1 MSSGEQVLRDEL
13 LIVCVSFLG
22 EEDIRLCCAVSKGFR
37 TACCDEGIWEGL
49 CREQW
54 ATKVRKFHLT
64 PERRSKLLT
73 SSPDSGPGG
82 EGESR
87 VGDVVGS
94 PDLGLWKRLYRE
106 HEIDGAR

>member
-22 EEDIRLCCAVSKGFR
+22 EEDIRIACAVSKGFR

-49 CREQW
+49 CRERW
-54 ATKVRKFHLT
+54 ATKVRKFLLT
-64 PERRSKLLT
+64 PERRSEILAL
-73 SSPDSGPGG
+73 GPGDG
-82 EGESR
+82 VESR
-87 VGDVVGS
+87 VGDGVLS